1 MKEIIYN
8 YDFLTEEELTKK
20 IIRVKALII
29 NSKSEVLLGYAH
41 KTYQFPGGH
50 LEGSEDYLMGLKRE
64 VAEETGI
71 EINTQDLR
79 PFMSIKHYIK
89 NYNDTEDNC
98 SVEIY
103 YYLINTDKKYNIEN
117 THYDNWEILGGYELK
132 YIPINNVEKLLYETI
147 EDNRAN
153 RAITEEMVE
162 VLREYSKITT
172 KEKQSVI

>member
-8 YDFLTEEELTKK
+8 YDFLTKEELTKK
-20 IIRVKALII
+20 IVRVKALII
-29 NSKSEVLLGYAH
+29 NSKKEVLLGYAH

-50 LEGSEDYLMGLKRE
+50 LEDSEDYLVGLKRE
-64 VAEETGI
+64 IKEETGI
-71 EINTQDLR
+71 NINTENLK
-79 PFMSIKHYIK
+79 PFMSIKHYVK

-103 YYLINTDKKYNIEN
+103 YYLINTDEKYHLDN
-117 THYDNWEILGGYELK
+117 TNYDDWELLGGYELK
-132 YIPINNVEKLLYETI
+132 YIPIGNVEKLLHDTV

-153 RAITEEMVE
+153 RAISEEMIE